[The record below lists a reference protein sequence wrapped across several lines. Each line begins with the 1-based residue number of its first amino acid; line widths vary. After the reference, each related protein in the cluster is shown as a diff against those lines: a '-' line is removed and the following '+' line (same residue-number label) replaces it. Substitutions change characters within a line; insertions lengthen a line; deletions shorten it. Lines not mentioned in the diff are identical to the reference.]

1 MYIAEKKENQNE
13 VEIGSCAPRVVLGV
27 VFFGRENGKESSR
40 AFESLGR
47 SEIKALDASFLG
59 GAE

>member
-27 VFFGRENGKESSR
+27 VFFGRENGKR